1 MDLRSAFV
9 LLVHTYWVRR
19 GSPQRQM
26 RAICT
31 NVSYRKEANDS
42 RLHENGRRTV
52 NIDEYMRL
60 YFVRIRRS
68 QTHSSVHVHSQE
80 CIVDD
85 RLTL

>member
-42 RLHENGRRTV
+42 RLHEMV
-52 NIDEYMRL
+52 DE
-60 YFVRIRRS
+60 
-68 QTHSSVHVHSQE
+68 Q
-80 CIVDD
+80 
-85 RLTL
+85 